1 MQRKFG
7 VTAGLILAATMSA
20 CGGGSSA
27 PATGP
32 LTVHVADGPIDPAL
46 VERVCLAFT
55 AITVHYA
62 GGSEVRLDYDPLPSQ
77 VSPQTHCT
85 NGSTPWNGTDPVPP
99 VRLDALNGALTVAL
113 VDSLQI
119 PVGRITWIRL
129 HFREGSSI
137 TYIREGTGG
146 EFALACPSCEITDNN
161 QNRGFKLNR
170 TFDVT
175 SSGLAVLIDVDLGK
189 SLYTNGGGYVL
200 RPTAR
205 IELDDS
211 LGTIAG
217 DVHAQLITD
226 LGGTAYTGTDVDTGC
241 AVYLYPD
248 DGSTLEDFW
257 YDGADATDSNVIA
270 TAHVRY
276 NGESGDLIYS
286 YALGGLPGGTIDMPE
301 SYRIALTCDADDPDL
316 ANEGLT
322 FTAAQTVDVVAG
334 ATTVAEPFAP

>member
-1 MQRKFG
+1 MTRTLRF
-7 VTAGLILAATMSA
+7 TAVICLATTIAA
-20 CGGGSSA
+20 CGGGSG

-32 LTVHVADGPIDPAL
+32 LTVHVADTPIDPAL

-77 VSPQTHCT
+77 VSPQTHCLG
-85 NGSTPWNGTDPVPP
+85 GSTPWNGTDPVPP
-99 VRLDALNGALTVAL
+99 VRLDALSGALTVAL

-137 TYIREGTGG
+137 TYIREGSGG
-146 EFALACPSCEITDNN
+146 EFPLSCPSCEMTDNN

-175 SSGLAVLIDVDLGK
+175 SSGLAVLIDIDLLK
-189 SLYTNGGGYVL
+189 SLHMNGSSYVL

-226 LGGTAYTGTDVDTGC
+226 LGGTPYTGTDLDTGC
-241 AVYLYPD
+241 AVYVFPN
-248 DGSTLEDFW
+248 DGSPLNDFW
-257 YDGADATDSNVIA
+257 YDGVEMTDSNVIA
-270 TAHVRY
+270 TARVRY
-276 NGESGDLIYS
+276 NGETGDYIYS
-286 YALGGLPGGTIDMPE
+286 YALGGLPGGTTDVPE
-301 SYRIALTCDADDPDL
+301 RYRIALTCDADDPNVPD
-316 ANEGLT
+316 EGLN
-322 FTAAQTVDVVAG
+322 FTPAQTVNVVAG
-334 ATTVAEPFAP
+334 ETTLADPFAP